1 MTAVSLCGAHRTGK
15 TTLAKAYALKSGCLF
30 LETSVSAINRELGF
44 DLSKEHSF
52 SERLAHQE
60 LILER
65 IDRIYAQHAG
75 EDFITDRSP
84 LDMIAYTMAEA
95 INDRV
100 APEDQERFARYVQKC
115 IDVTNRRFGILM
127 LVQPGIALR
136 EEEGKAAT
144 NAAYIEHL
152 NSIILGLTVD
162 ERVDTAHFYIPR
174 HMRDLKDRVEAVEYA
189 VRRGVARAL
198 AVREAHVDSGMSL
211 H

>member
-1 MTAVSLCGAHRTGK
+1 MTAISLVGAHRTGK
-15 TTLAKAYALKSGCLF
+15 TTLAKAFALKSGVTF

-44 DLSKEHSF
+44 DLTKEHSF
-52 SERLAHQE
+52 AERLAHQE

-65 IDRIYAQHAG
+65 IDAIYARHAG
-75 EDFITDRSP
+75 EDYITDRSP

-100 APEDQERFARYVQKC
+100 AEEDQGRFARYVQNC

-127 LVQPGIALR
+127 LVQPGIPVIA
-136 EEEGKAAT
+136 EEGKAIA

-162 ERVDTAHFYIPR
+162 ERVKPIHFYIPR
-174 HMRDLKDRVEAVEYA
+174 KMTGLKERIEAVEYA
-189 VRRGVARAL
+189 VKRGE
-198 AVREAHVDSGMSL
+198 VRTMQLIQSEAAAGAML